1 MKRFVLLLT
10 SLFILSGCNSEGV
23 VPTPTPTP
31 SLTPSEDISLS
42 RISLSGSYQT
52 EFSKNESF
60 TYSGL
65 IVTAFYSDSSSK
77 EVSNY
82 TVTTPDMTLIGDQDV
97 YVLYSENNKSVSEK
111 YIITI
116 RDISPSVYLT
126 EIVLSGD
133 YEREFFY
140 GESVSTSGLVVTAKY
155 SDNSSKVVTNYQV
168 SINNEVVSITY
179 TEKNVTKTA
188 SYNIVIRKELRRVFN
203 ETYIHRQTYLNNIG
217 DIFTTWKYYR
227 GRGVTIAVIDKA
239 FDIYHEDFIDIY
251 GNSKIDDKS
260 AYISFDGSRVN
271 TSVGKSYVHDLSDS
285 HGTFCAGVASA
296 SLNGKGVIGIAP
308 EAKLLLIK
316 VDGKPTSI
324 AAAFK
329 YAADNGAKVITISI
343 GSYYETGDD
352 LIDDGTDPNTVY
364 TESVNY
370 CINKGVVIC
379 SAAGNGGG
387 YRPTDYTYPGSVA
400 GIIGC
405 GGLAYNETEEIWSG
419 SSYNSSPS
427 YQFVDV
433 FAPSEN
439 MFGICNFN
447 RDGKHFTYDGGWE
460 GTSFSSPIVAGMAAL
475 YFEKYPNNSGRQFE
489 SALYASCH
497 KLTRSSI
504 ASSSQLGYGRVDV
517 SSLLGI
523 ERNYSVTLKVKSNW
537 SNMYVYAWNSDL
549 SLNKQIAA
557 WPGVRMSYSS
567 GTFTYN
573 VNVKDYDFVIFNNGS
588 GSQTINIQSSSFN
601 DGKTYNID
609 GFTDRDLYVGSYI

>member
-140 GESVSTSGLVVTAKY
+140 GESVSTTGLVVTAKY

-203 ETYIHRQTYLNNIG
+203 ETYIHRQTYLNNM
-217 DIFTTWKYYR
+217 
-227 GRGVTIAVIDKA
+227 
-239 FDIYHEDFIDIY
+239 
-251 GNSKIDDKS
+251 
-260 AYISFDGSRVN
+260 
-271 TSVGKSYVHDLSDS
+271 
-285 HGTFCAGVASA
+285 
-296 SLNGKGVIGIAP
+296 
-308 EAKLLLIK
+308 
-316 VDGKPTSI
+316 
-324 AAAFK
+324 
-329 YAADNGAKVITISI
+329 
-343 GSYYETGDD
+343 
-352 LIDDGTDPNTVY
+352 
-364 TESVNY
+364 
-370 CINKGVVIC
+370 
-379 SAAGNGGG
+379 G
-387 YRPTDYTYPGSVA
+387 YR
-400 GIIGC
+400 
-405 GGLAYNETEEIWSG
+405 
-419 SSYNSSPS
+419 
-427 YQFVDV
+427 Q
-433 FAPSEN
+433 
-439 MFGICNFN
+439 
-447 RDGKHFTYDGGWE
+447 
-460 GTSFSSPIVAGMAAL
+460 
-475 YFEKYPNNSGRQFE
+475 
-489 SALYASCH
+489 
-497 KLTRSSI
+497 
-504 ASSSQLGYGRVDV
+504 
-517 SSLLGI
+517 
-523 ERNYSVTLKVKSNW
+523 
-537 SNMYVYAWNSDL
+537 
-549 SLNKQIAA
+549 
-557 WPGVRMSYSS
+557 
-567 GTFTYN
+567 
-573 VNVKDYDFVIFNNGS
+573 
-588 GSQTINIQSSSFN
+588 
-601 DGKTYNID
+601 
-609 GFTDRDLYVGSYI
+609 